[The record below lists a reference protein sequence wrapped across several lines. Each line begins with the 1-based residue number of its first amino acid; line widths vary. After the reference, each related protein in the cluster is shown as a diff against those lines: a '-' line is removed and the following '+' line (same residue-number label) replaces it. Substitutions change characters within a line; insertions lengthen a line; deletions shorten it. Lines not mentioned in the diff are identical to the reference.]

1 MWSNCARAI
10 SPPPEAIDDLDIG
23 VYPEAK
29 LTYGNVR
36 ICWSEPYDDV
46 GVVRYVVYRRT
57 MTSSDFDSLAGTAY
71 VAYDDYGAAGDVD
84 TNYVYMVKAVD
95 GAGNRSEAS
104 NMMGEFDLFLNNGEK

>member
-1 MWSNCARAI
+1 MF
-10 SPPPEAIDDLDIG
+10 
-23 VYPEAK
+23 PEAK
-29 LTYGNVR
+29 LTCGNVR
-36 ICWSEPYDDV
+36 IWWSEPYDDV

-57 MTSSDFDSLAGTAY
+57 MTSSDFDSLASTAY

-95 GAGNRSEAS
+95 GAGNKSEAS